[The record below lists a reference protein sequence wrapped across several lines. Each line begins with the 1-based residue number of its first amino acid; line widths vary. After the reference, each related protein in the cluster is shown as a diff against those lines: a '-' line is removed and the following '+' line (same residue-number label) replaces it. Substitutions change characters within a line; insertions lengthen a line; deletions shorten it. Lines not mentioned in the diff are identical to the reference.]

1 MSLTWGDYLLWA
13 SGSVLLLVVCAFA
26 LRRRLYLR
34 LPLFTAYL
42 FLVLL
47 REPGVWWAYHG
58 PGYASRIAFFYY
70 WLTQAVLLAA
80 RGAATAEIA
89 WRVLRDYRGVWAL
102 AWRLLSLVTMVLL
115 VIAARASYRNT
126 YWIFAFILT
135 AERGFELTAA
145 VTLIAL
151 LTLTSYYRIRLEPA
165 QRMVALGLCFY
176 SAVQV
181 LNNSFRLWLPQYFHL
196 PSTIRVVSFDVAL
209 VIWWLALRKPLPV
222 AGPSPALLR
231 QEVYEEFS
239 PQVNNQLRELN
250 QRLLEI
256 LKL

>member
-1 MSLTWGDYLLWA
+1 MSLTCGDYLLWA
-13 SGSVLLLVVCAFA
+13 SGSVLLLVVCVFA

-47 REPGVWWAYHG
+47 REPGAWWAYYG
-58 PGYASRIAFFYY
+58 GYAPRTAFFYY

-89 WRVLRDYRGVWAL
+89 WRILRDYRGVWAL
-102 AWRLLSLVTMVLL
+102 AWRLLCLVMMVLL
-115 VIAARASYRNT
+115 VIAAGDSYRNA

-135 AERGFELTAA
+135 AERGFEVTAT
-145 VTLIAL
+145 VILIAL

-176 SAVQV
+176 SVVQV

-209 VIWWLALRKPLPV
+209 VIWWLALRKPLPL
-222 AGPSPALLR
+222 AGPLPALLR

-256 LKL
+256 LKV

>member
-1 MSLTWGDYLLWA
+1 MSLTCGDYLLWA
-13 SGSVLLLVVCAFA
+13 SGSVLLLVVCVFA

-47 REPGVWWAYHG
+47 REPGAWWAYYG
-58 PGYASRIAFFYY
+58 GYAPRTAFFYY

-89 WRVLRDYRGVWAL
+89 WRILRDYRGVWAL
-102 AWRLLSLVTMVLL
+102 AWRLLCLVMMVLL
-115 VIAARASYRNT
+115 VIAAGDSYRNA

-135 AERGFELTAA
+135 AERGFEVTAT
-145 VTLIAL
+145 VILIAL

-176 SAVQV
+176 SVVQV
-181 LNNSFRLWLPQYFHL
+181 LNNSFRLWLPQYSHL
-196 PSTIRVVSFDVAL
+196 ASTIHAVSFDVAL

-222 AGPSPALLR
+222 AGPSPALL
-231 QEVYEEFS
+231 QEVYKEFS
-239 PQVNNQLRELN
+239 PQANNQLRELN